1 MASITGLSSGE
12 FTDIDVT
19 YTISIDGD
27 SGEVDQILSSDGTN
41 TLWIDGGSIDREDL
55 TAAAGGTISIS
66 GGGYDGQTA
75 ETIQTLK
82 VPNTLTAGTNITYDV
97 GTTFD
102 GSAAV
107 TIRATD
113 TDTTY
118 SAGDGID
125 LAGTTFSADIDE
137 DTIDFDGSGIMEVIK
152 VPNALTAGTNITG
165 FTTFDG
171 SAAVTINATDTNTT
185 YSAGDGLDLTGTTF
199 STDLKSGSGL
209 AITSTELDLV
219 NIPNSAL
226 ANDDIT
232 IGSTSIALGATST
245 SVAGITSLTMSD
257 GATTTLTGS
266 TYTNDP
272 TTVTY
277 LDLTSATNIVSPY
290 FFHTTYDPAVADLD
304 NLTTSY
310 VALFSDSLT
319 NTFIAKAT
327 TCCIE
332 LLTYNYSIS
341 GNRWLYLRLND
352 DYGDEWSVGNYGGGA
367 GTGTRDTA
375 RLINWTDETDKLPVR
390 QTWYLTGLTIGTSYV
405 VNPMAKTSATTN
417 YIYAGGAFPA
427 SILRGYYLPN

>member
-41 TLWIDGGSIDREDL
+41 TLWIDGGSIARQDL
-55 TAAAGGTISIS
+55 TAADSTITISS
-66 GGGYDGQTA
+66 GGYDGQTA

-82 VPNTLTAGTNITYDV
+82 VPNALTAGTNITYSS
-97 GTTFD
+97 GTTYN
-102 GSAAV
+102 GSAA
-107 TIRATD
+107 I
-113 TDTTY
+113 
-118 SAGDGID
+118 
-125 LAGTTFSADIDE
+125 
-137 DTIDFDGSGIMEVIK
+137 
-152 VPNALTAGTNITG
+152 
-165 FTTFDG
+165 
-171 SAAVTINATDTNTT
+171 TINATDTNTT

-226 ANDDIT
+226 TNDDIT

-310 VALFSDSLT
+310 VAMFSDSLT

-332 LLTYNYSIS
+332 LLTYTFSIS
-341 GNRWLYLRLND
+341 GERWLYLRLND

-390 QTWYLTGLTIGTSYV
+390 QTWYLSGLTIGSEYT
-405 VNPMAKTSATTN
+405 VNPSAKTSATTT
-417 YIYAGGAFPA
+417 YIYAGGAYPA